1 MDDDVED
8 THVLRELLL
17 QAQDADEDMH
27 EDDHMDSSSEMS
39 QQSAAAGSSESAT
52 GASAWNCSRCT
63 YENTVSSSICE
74 ICGSPRESSSSS
86 APSSATDDASG
97 DGKWECGAC
106 TLLNPRQAHVCVV
119 CSTPNPTAMGATSR
133 RGLSIASALGFFTGD
148 RVVEK
153 NSSHVGITGD
163 ALEALAKDP
172 NASVKLTD
180 TLQSLTH
187 NLAMM
192 EASSEGGF
200 GLFMMGRSKGNR
212 MRQDPKLGNVLS
224 SILKEK
230 ERHTLETRLLA
241 CQSLN
246 YLIKMDIRVSDGKKT
261 NEWMLQYLAVM
272 DEMARLDGESKLQKQ
287 LAEESANGLESL
299 CQSHPF
305 VFRELCNAEP
315 LECLL
320 HFVSY
325 ANTLHLNVLLTSL
338 SMLLKVCQKVHIQE
352 KPRKTSRQCSSDQ
365 SSLGSIMS
373 TLLRCIHHANP
384 RVQVATIK
392 GITTLYHR
400 TPLHAYMTADCIRQL
415 LRIMVETSNDDTLD
429 ASRAAVSLLTELI
442 DESALLLSTVMLSDV
457 YEPLTQQ
464 VTAILQSESVAT
476 PTLRFLSKLTSRLG
490 QRAGGATKTN
500 EVLHRFLL
508 AFVKAN
514 AISTVSALLKDGADL
529 HESPSPLLIAV
540 SDSSL
545 SMVRLLVKKGADVTG
560 QALHIAAE
568 AKRCDVVSLLLQHGA
583 NPASLNEAGETLHQV
598 VAKYPDH
605 PVAKL
610 LAMYDG
616 HDSEDHP
623 PPPVSL
629 TASTTSPGSQVL
641 ISDFSREW
649 NDMDT
654 EEEEESEHYDEDMHS
669 EDEYHDM
676 YGDEDESH
684 DDEEED
690 EEDDE
695 MLDEESKDD
704 DDSSLHLEDKD
715 EVLSK
720 QENDLSVSR
729 NDASRFTHNL
739 FTSLIRVVQ
748 SIDNKQVTYAVLS
761 TMANVLI
768 YPIDLSEADVNVLL
782 ELIHG
787 LLMERND
794 GVVKEEEGEL
804 SPLNIPAMVLAL
816 RLLHALSSLNNTA
829 KVVAQM
835 ERQGILDHL
844 NQFSSQ
850 THELPVEK
858 TMASLV
864 SDWLKDITPSA
875 SSSQPNPVVLKLT
888 TLCAQLQSDPSNE
901 ELFMSILG
909 SIDKGITTYELTKSP
924 VIPTLLSVFAAKKYS
939 WNSQMQELVRH
950 LHQVVGLNEMLPIIS
965 HGMPKGKEFYPLT
978 RQLRCR
984 MRLLPSKQND
994 SPPRSIHASPLTLF
1008 SSFERTV
1015 FRCANI
1021 TDPKWLK
1028 YAWSLVGEPIWKQV
1042 DGKWIEAM
1050 VCGFDPTS
1058 GCHLLYMSE
1067 EYVEEVLQEE
1077 TYRLVKTPMKV
1088 YGNVEIDL
1096 NHFGSTP
1103 SLKRK
1108 TEDGQVRR
1116 SKRIKRKA
1124 LEESAVS
1131 AVAISSPQDTDGQH
1145 NEETDE
1151 VKIRERRL
1159 LDVLK
1164 LHDSSS
1170 AAEGDKVW
1178 VSSGSDICVCGTYI
1192 KKLHS
1197 QVEVEV
1203 TFGNQVN
1210 VPLVVAESN
1219 FVQYQA
1225 KARPGSSS
1233 SKVQRML
1240 GALDSHGRGNGRPVI
1255 EHLKRLLSRSRQE
1268 PVNVDDTAAGAAA
1281 SPPIPHFRAANKKGK
1296 QKAKS
1301 HLPLITKSQEDFTVL
1316 APPVVRVLLGYG
1328 EFSDKPDEQRNWLI
1342 SDDHLNEEVQPVLRW
1357 LFHAFAAGE
1366 RPDAKPH
1373 SLDVPAET
1381 PTWPL
1386 AVFSAFCEEVKLG
1399 FMASE
1404 EWTLFS
1410 QFSSADLD
1418 RSQLTWDG
1426 FSSWLVNAC
1435 KDSRQAKCFCSYL
1448 DQLGFK
1454 RTSLQKEQKEPIQL
1468 FEFAAEDN
1476 LFYCLHTIHPNQ
1488 NLGSMPWKIVF
1499 NVYCDYRIT
1508 WEDEKKTTNK
1518 SNANTSLSKS
1528 GETSSWGPVFAQS
1541 INLLETLYRSYG
1553 AEQSKELWLNPRLSR
1568 KLRMQLQDVLSITSG
1583 TYPTWC
1589 DALVQKCKLFF
1600 PMEMRY
1606 TLFRTTAFGFSRSL
1620 HWFRDHLDLE
1630 SNNEELSISPLPKER
1645 AKVDRMDII
1654 KSADAVMKVHSKRKA
1669 ILDIVFVGERGYGS
1683 GVTAAFYSA
1692 VAEALQCNK
1701 DVRLWVSGHEESDDH
1716 IIRHPNGL
1724 FPSPTS
1730 EASDVLK
1737 DRFRLMG
1744 RLAGKALLDERLLPL
1759 PFSSHFL
1766 NLVLRLP
1773 VPASDLETIFLQPG
1787 RIILS
1792 LYKASQA
1799 LKAGDQNIFIESH
1812 PLQAWLESVDLNF
1825 IDPLTQCELERDG
1838 AAKTVTIEN
1847 LDKYVDLVLK
1857 SWLNC
1862 GIESQ
1867 VEAFREGL
1875 SEIVSLDKL
1884 KLLFVDELQATL
1896 CGTVD
1901 VEWTRDSLRQ
1911 TIKLAH
1917 GYTSSSAPIEY
1928 FIDVLV
1934 EMSASQ
1940 RRAFLLYA
1948 TGCPNLPPG
1957 GSGFEKLKPQFEVVR
1972 RVIPD
1977 DQNVDRS
1984 LPFARTCTNTL
1995 HLPAYSTK
2003 EILAQQLE
2011 YAVQNSKGVIDRD

>member
-133 RGLSIASALGFFTGD
+133 RGLSIASALG
-148 RVVEK
+148 
-153 NSSHVGITGD
+153 ITGD

-212 MRQDPKLGNVLS
+212 VRQDPKLGNVLS

-384 RVQVATIK
+384 RVQMATIK
-392 GITTLYHR
+392 CITTLYHR

-464 VTAILQSESVAT
+464 VAAILQSESVAT
-476 PTLRFLSKLTSRLG
+476 PTLRFLSKLTSRMG

-616 HDSEDHP
+616 HDSEDHA

-994 SPPRSIHASPLTLF
+994 NPPRSIHASPLTLF

-1170 AAEGDKVW
+1170 PAEGDKVW
-1178 VSSGSDICVCGTYI
+1178 
-1192 KKLHS
+1192 
-1197 QVEVEV
+1197 VEVEV

-1225 KARPGSSS
+1225 NARP
-1233 SKVQRML
+1233 
-1240 GALDSHGRGNGRPVI
+1240 
-1255 EHLKRLLSRSRQE
+1255 
-1268 PVNVDDTAAGAAA
+1268 GAAA

-1410 QFSSADLD
+1410 H
-1418 RSQLTWDG
+1418 
-1426 FSSWLVNAC
+1426 
-1435 KDSRQAKCFCSYL
+1435 YL

-1589 DALVQKCKLFF
+1589 DALVQKCKFFF

-1744 RLAGKALLDERLLPL
+1744 YDK
-1759 PFSSHFL
+1759 SS
-1766 NLVLRLP
+1766 
-1773 VPASDLETIFLQPG
+1773 
-1787 RIILS
+1787 
-1792 LYKASQA
+1792 
-1799 LKAGDQNIFIESH
+1799 
-1812 PLQAWLESVDLNF
+1812 
-1825 IDPLTQCELERDG
+1825 
-1838 AAKTVTIEN
+1838 
-1847 LDKYVDLVLK
+1847 
-1857 SWLNC
+1857 
-1862 GIESQ
+1862 
-1867 VEAFREGL
+1867 
-1875 SEIVSLDKL
+1875 
-1884 KLLFVDELQATL
+1884 
-1896 CGTVD
+1896 
-1901 VEWTRDSLRQ
+1901 
-1911 TIKLAH
+1911 
-1917 GYTSSSAPIEY
+1917 
-1928 FIDVLV
+1928 
-1934 EMSASQ
+1934 
-1940 RRAFLLYA
+1940 
-1948 TGCPNLPPG
+1948 
-1957 GSGFEKLKPQFEVVR
+1957 EK
-1972 RVIPD
+1972 
-1977 DQNVDRS
+1977 
-1984 LPFARTCTNTL
+1984 
-1995 HLPAYSTK
+1995 
-2003 EILAQQLE
+2003 
-2011 YAVQNSKGVIDRD
+2011 

>member
-1 MDDDVED
+1 
-8 THVLRELLL
+8 
-17 QAQDADEDMH
+17 
-27 EDDHMDSSSEMS
+27 
-39 QQSAAAGSSESAT
+39 
-52 GASAWNCSRCT
+52 
-63 YENTVSSSICE
+63 
-74 ICGSPRESSSSS
+74 
-86 APSSATDDASG
+86 
-97 DGKWECGAC
+97 
-106 TLLNPRQAHVCVV
+106 
-119 CSTPNPTAMGATSR
+119 
-133 RGLSIASALGFFTGD
+133 
-148 RVVEK
+148 
-153 NSSHVGITGD
+153 
-163 ALEALAKDP
+163 
-172 NASVKLTD
+172 
-180 TLQSLTH
+180 
-187 NLAMM
+187 M

-212 MRQDPKLGNVLS
+212 VRQDPKLGNVLS

-384 RVQVATIK
+384 RVQMATIK
-392 GITTLYHR
+392 CITTLYHR

-464 VTAILQSESVAT
+464 VAAILQSESVAT
-476 PTLRFLSKLTSRLG
+476 PTLRFLSKLTSRMG

-616 HDSEDHP
+616 HDSEDHA

-720 QENDLSVSR
+720 QENDLSV
-729 NDASRFTHNL
+729 
-739 FTSLIRVVQ
+739 I
-748 SIDNKQVTYAVLS
+748 
-761 TMANVLI
+761 
-768 YPIDLSEADVNVLL
+768 
-782 ELIHG
+782 
-787 LLMERND
+787 
-794 GVVKEEEGEL
+794 
-804 SPLNIPAMVLAL
+804 
-816 RLLHALSSLNNTA
+816 
-829 KVVAQM
+829 
-835 ERQGILDHL
+835 
-844 NQFSSQ
+844 
-850 THELPVEK
+850 
-858 TMASLV
+858 
-864 SDWLKDITPSA
+864 
-875 SSSQPNPVVLKLT
+875 
-888 TLCAQLQSDPSNE
+888 
-901 ELFMSILG
+901 
-909 SIDKGITTYELTKSP
+909 
-924 VIPTLLSVFAAKKYS
+924 
-939 WNSQMQELVRH
+939 
-950 LHQVVGLNEMLPIIS
+950 
-965 HGMPKGKEFYPLT
+965 
-978 RQLRCR
+978 
-984 MRLLPSKQND
+984 
-994 SPPRSIHASPLTLF
+994 
-1008 SSFERTV
+1008 
-1015 FRCANI
+1015 
-1021 TDPKWLK
+1021 
-1028 YAWSLVGEPIWKQV
+1028 GEPIWKQV

-1170 AAEGDKVW
+1170 PAEGDKVW
-1178 VSSGSDICVCGTYI
+1178 VSSGSDICVC
-1192 KKLHS
+1192 
-1197 QVEVEV
+1197 
-1203 TFGNQVN
+1203 VN

-1225 KARPGSSS
+1225 NARP
-1233 SKVQRML
+1233 
-1240 GALDSHGRGNGRPVI
+1240 
-1255 EHLKRLLSRSRQE
+1255 
-1268 PVNVDDTAAGAAA
+1268 GAAA

-1410 QFSSADLD
+1410 H
-1418 RSQLTWDG
+1418 
-1426 FSSWLVNAC
+1426 
-1435 KDSRQAKCFCSYL
+1435 YL

-1589 DALVQKCKLFF
+1589 DALVQKVCS
-1600 PMEMRY
+1600 RY
-1606 TLFRTTAFGFSRSL
+1606 S
-1620 HWFRDHLDLE
+1620 H
-1630 SNNEELSISPLPKER
+1630 
-1645 AKVDRMDII
+1645 
-1654 KSADAVMKVHSKRKA
+1654 A
-1669 ILDIVFVGERGYGS
+1669 I
-1683 GVTAAFYSA
+1683 
-1692 VAEALQCNK
+1692 
-1701 DVRLWVSGHEESDDH
+1701 
-1716 IIRHPNGL
+1716 
-1724 FPSPTS
+1724 
-1730 EASDVLK
+1730 
-1737 DRFRLMG
+1737 
-1744 RLAGKALLDERLLPL
+1744 
-1759 PFSSHFL
+1759 
-1766 NLVLRLP
+1766 
-1773 VPASDLETIFLQPG
+1773 
-1787 RIILS
+1787 
-1792 LYKASQA
+1792 
-1799 LKAGDQNIFIESH
+1799 
-1812 PLQAWLESVDLNF
+1812 
-1825 IDPLTQCELERDG
+1825 
-1838 AAKTVTIEN
+1838 
-1847 LDKYVDLVLK
+1847 
-1857 SWLNC
+1857 
-1862 GIESQ
+1862 
-1867 VEAFREGL
+1867 
-1875 SEIVSLDKL
+1875 
-1884 KLLFVDELQATL
+1884 
-1896 CGTVD
+1896 
-1901 VEWTRDSLRQ
+1901 
-1911 TIKLAH
+1911 
-1917 GYTSSSAPIEY
+1917 
-1928 FIDVLV
+1928 
-1934 EMSASQ
+1934 
-1940 RRAFLLYA
+1940 
-1948 TGCPNLPPG
+1948 
-1957 GSGFEKLKPQFEVVR
+1957 
-1972 RVIPD
+1972 
-1977 DQNVDRS
+1977 
-1984 LPFARTCTNTL
+1984 
-1995 HLPAYSTK
+1995 
-2003 EILAQQLE
+2003 
-2011 YAVQNSKGVIDRD
+2011 